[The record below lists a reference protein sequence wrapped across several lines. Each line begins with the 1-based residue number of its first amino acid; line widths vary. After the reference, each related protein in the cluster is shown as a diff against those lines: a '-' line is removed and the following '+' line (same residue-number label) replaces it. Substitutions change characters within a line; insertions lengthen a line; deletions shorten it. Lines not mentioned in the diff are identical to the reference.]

1 MWWPETRVLFRALRA
16 AIALSSAG
24 LTAACF
30 QPMYGQHSFEGSGP
44 GLREKF
50 QSVDVLPIDA
60 PGGSP
65 QARLGV
71 EVRNGLIFDLQ
82 GGNGQ
87 ISPTHALKI
96 QLSPTTSSIIVDI
109 HTARPDVENY
119 GVNATYTLVE
129 LATGKPVVTGT
140 TFARV
145 SYDIPGQE
153 QRYARARAQRDAE
166 NRAAKVIA
174 SQIQARL
181 ASYFVAG
188 T

>member
-16 AIALSSAG
+16 AIVFSSAG

-30 QPMYGQHSFEGSGP
+30 QPMYGENSFAGGGP

-50 QSVDVLPIDA
+50 SSVDVLQIDA

-65 QARLGV
+65 VARLGV
-71 EVRNGLIFDLQ
+71 EVRNALLFDLQ

-87 ISPTHALKI
+87 LSPTHALKI
-96 QLSPTTSSIIVDI
+96 SLAPSTSSIIVDI

-119 GVNATYTLVE
+119 GVNASYTLVE
-129 LATGKPVVTGT
+129 LATNRPVATGT

-153 QRYARARAQRDAE
+153 QRFARSRALRDAE

-174 SQIQARL
+174 GHIQARL